1 MNISKETTKIVKS
14 SNILKATTRIPSWM
28 KMEIDAVYR
37 VYFDSHPP
45 KLYWPK
51 PLRAFLKNLIETAI
65 STLGKEFFSS
75 VDDLEQVL
83 LKLNEPTSMY
93 ITARNRNSIRE
104 AIETIR
110 LRMPNC
116 GFNIKSP
123 SYLSSVQITKC
134 EWPDDVLEVDDLYS
148 SLSTKSIRIDI
159 ENFIWNLI
167 WNLFDNQAIFKIYF
181 NGRILDETLKPY
193 KYPINVEIQGEDK
206 CEQLKNYI
214 YTISKQYRLK
224 HEGIP
229 PCDVI
234 EVNFR
239 EEIPEVYVKEEEF
252 HTSGSMPIGINP
264 V

>member
-1 MNISKETTKIVKS
+1 
-14 SNILKATTRIPSWM
+14 M
-28 KMEIDAVYR
+28 KMEIDAVHR

-51 PLRAFLKNLIETAI
+51 ALRAFLKNLIETAM
-65 STLGKEFFSS
+65 STLGKEYFSS
-75 VDDLEQVL
+75 VDDLDQVI

-93 ITARNRNSIRE
+93 ITAKNRNPIRE

-123 SYLSSVQITKC
+123 SYLTSVQITNC
-134 EWPDDVLEVDDLYS
+134 EWPNDVLEVDDLYS

-193 KYPINVEIQGEDK
+193 KYPINIEIQGEDK

-214 YTISKQYRLK
+214 
-224 HEGIP
+224 
-229 PCDVI
+229 C
-234 EVNFR
+234 
-239 EEIPEVYVKEEEF
+239 
-252 HTSGSMPIGINP
+252 
-264 V
+264 